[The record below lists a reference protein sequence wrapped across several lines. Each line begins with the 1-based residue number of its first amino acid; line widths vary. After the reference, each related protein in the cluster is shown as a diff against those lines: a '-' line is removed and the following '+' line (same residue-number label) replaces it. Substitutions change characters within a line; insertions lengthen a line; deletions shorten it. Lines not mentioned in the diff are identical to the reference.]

1 MRRYQTTFKGNTMY
15 KFMQNRRSSINS
27 WIAPLLIVGL
37 IAVNVLLAKQ
47 NLAMRQQLS
56 AQANAINPAG
66 QSLKEGEVVTDIAGV
81 GLDGRPYEL
90 NYGKDE
96 RKHLLFFFSP
106 TCTYCVQQAPLWR
119 DVLNKVDGN
128 RVEVLGLVSDRLDKQ
143 AVYSHAEELGY
154 FKTKAPLPVVFAT
167 NETLTRYRLVATPTT
182 LLIDKNGTVEHVWV
196 GKWDETKTVEVAEA
210 LR

>member
-1 MRRYQTTFKGNTMY
+1 MKIL
-15 KFMQNRRSSINS
+15 QNGLSSLKPRIS
-27 WIAPLLIVGL
+27 TVLIVGL
-37 IAVNVLLAKQ
+37 IAVNLLLAKQ
-47 NLAMRQQLS
+47 NLAMRQQLK
-56 AQANAINPAG
+56 AQADAVSPAR
-66 QSLKEGEVVTDIAGV
+66 QSLKEGEIVTDIAGIS
-81 GLDGRPYEL
+81 LDGRPYEL
-90 NYGKDE
+90 NYGKDK

-106 TCTYCVQQAPLWR
+106 TCSYCVQQAPLWR
-119 DVLNKVDGN
+119 DVLNKVDGS
-128 RVEVLGLVSDRLDKQ
+128 RVEVLGLVSDQLNKQ
-143 AVYSHAEELGY
+143 EVYTHAEELGY

>member
-1 MRRYQTTFKGNTMY
+1 MKIL
-15 KFMQNRRSSINS
+15 QNGLSSLKPRIS
-27 WIAPLLIVGL
+27 TVLIVGL
-37 IAVNVLLAKQ
+37 IAVNLLLAKQ
-47 NLAMRQQLS
+47 NLAMRQQLK
-56 AQANAINPAG
+56 AQADAVSPAR
-66 QSLKEGEVVTDIAGV
+66 QSLKEGEIVTDIAGV
-81 GLDGRPYEL
+81 SLDGRPFEL

-106 TCTYCVQQAPLWR
+106 TCSYCVQQAPLWR
-119 DVLNKVDGN
+119 DVLNKVDGS
-128 RVEVLGLVSDRLDKQ
+128 RVEVLGLVSDQLNKQ
-143 AVYSHAEELGY
+143 EVYTHAEELGY